1 MQNELTAS
9 IQALSQSLMIV
20 NNISRGMLQFII
32 LTDRHLTP
40 FLQRALNTG
49 KERSYGHVSLK
60 ELEALRG
67 KRLAILSLNDRLKDQ
82 LMKECKDLNIV
93 FHAKKEDSDIVQQ
106 QIQEKELALMDAIET
121 NDTEKI
127 KAAQEELNQVKENE
141 KWTVFIDDG
150 DINKMKWFLDK
161 YDIKIED
168 VKAIEE
174 VLSDEQVAMYEKLG
188 IAKEEI
194 EHLRKEPITEVQQ
207 YVLEKNPQ
215 KLKDGGYIRVKER
228 VNDFIPKNKLEAIE
242 VIGYLYGRIDTIPA
256 VERIAAV
263 QEIKNIQIDSDGDG
277 FTDIQEL
284 AQGSDT
290 HDFQSTPK
298 NTNHPL
304 LPEIEEKLEKLNEM
318 KEKMP
323 LGLKLEINANTT
335 IFKEIIATGELSGLE
350 ELHSSID
357 KVMNKVTTQLP
368 KIKM

>member
-9 IQALSQSLMIV
+9 IQVLSQSLMIF

-49 KERSYGHVSLK
+49 KEKSYGQVSLK
-60 ELEALRG
+60 ELEELRG
-67 KRLAILSLNDRLKDQ
+67 KKLAILSLNDRLKEQ
-82 LMKECKDLNIV
+82 LQKECKNLNIV
-93 FHAKKEDSDIVQQ
+93 FHARKEDSITVKQ
-106 QIQEKELALMDAIET
+106 QIQEKEVALMDAIET

-141 KWTVFIDDG
+141 KWIVFVDDG

-174 VLSDEQVAMYEKLG
+174 VLSGEQVAMYEKLG

-207 YVLEKNPQ
+207 YVLDKNPQ
-215 KLKDGGYIRVKER
+215 KLKDGGYIRVRER

-242 VIGYLYGRIDTIPA
+242 VIGYLYGRIDTIPV
-256 VERIAAV
+256 VERV
-263 QEIKNIQIDSDGDG
+263 VTTQEIKNIHVDSDGDG
-277 FTDIQEL
+277 YSDAQEL
-284 AQGSDT
+284 AEGSDP

-304 LPEIEEKLEKLNEM
+304 LADIEQKLEKLEEM
-318 KEKMP
+318 KDKVP

-335 IFKEIIATGELSGLE
+335 IFKEMKSTGELSGLE

-357 KVMNKVTTQLP
+357 KLMNKVTTQLP